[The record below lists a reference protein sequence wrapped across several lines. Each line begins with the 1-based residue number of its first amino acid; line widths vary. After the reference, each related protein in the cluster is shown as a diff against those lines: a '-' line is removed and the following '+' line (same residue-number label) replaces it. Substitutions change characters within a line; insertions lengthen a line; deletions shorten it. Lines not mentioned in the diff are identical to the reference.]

1 MDAAGNL
8 LDGHMTKWNETTGY
22 DPDVKLETQMQVE
35 RPAGTVTGA
44 QYEIILK
51 QTVLLTDIAGDYE
64 ITISFTATIPT

>member
-35 RPAGTVTGA
+35 GPAGTVT
-44 QYEIILK
+44 L
-51 QTVLLTDIAGDYE
+51 
-64 ITISFTATIPT
+64 PTGGLWYKALVQ